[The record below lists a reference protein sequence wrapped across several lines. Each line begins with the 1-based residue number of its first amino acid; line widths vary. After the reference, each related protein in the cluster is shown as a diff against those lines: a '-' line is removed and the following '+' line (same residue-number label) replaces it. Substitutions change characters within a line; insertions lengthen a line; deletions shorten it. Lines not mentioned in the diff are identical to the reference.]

1 MNHLYKMLT
10 TRQDPAL
17 PNVSKDQWAILAG
30 LRFFLATTV
39 VLGHFSLFVRLD
51 PHHIVGDGYL
61 NPGSAVFGFFILSGF
76 SIASSVARETE
87 GFYGRRF
94 LRIWPLY
101 LASIA
106 FAVAVSVF
114 LAPHGFTWPRGSGVP
129 RASTFET
136 IVSLLMLQT
145 VLAYPIATVGP
156 IWSLSAEW
164 WHYMI
169 APLLKRLSN
178 TLLAL
183 WIAASFVAFLTILP
197 PPGHGIDFL
206 QHGRVFVT
214 TSWLWITGFLYYRW
228 RGTPL
233 GFLVLMLP
241 STFAATLGHFTGAPL
256 FISIFVLVASTEIR
270 VAKSLLRPLNFLGD
284 YSYALYLFHIPA
296 FIAALILGSN
306 RSIVTLSAAFG
317 ISLIALYVV
326 DYPSRRLLKR
336 PVVASKLAAL

>member
-1 MNHLYKMLT
+1 MNANSENPGSSPS
-10 TRQDPAL
+10 QE
-17 PNVSKDQWAILAG
+17 QWAVLAG

-39 VLGHFSLFVRLD
+39 VLGHFSLFIRLD
-51 PHHIVGDGYL
+51 SYHIVGNGYL

-101 LASIA
+101 LACIT
-106 FAVAVSVF
+106 FGVAVSVF
-114 LAPHGFTWPRGSGVP
+114 LAPHGFTWPLGRNVA

-136 IVSLLMLQT
+136 IASLLMLQT
-145 VLAYPIATVGP
+145 VLASPIATVGP

-178 TLLAL
+178 TLLVL
-183 WIAASFVAFLTILP
+183 WIAASFVAFLTVVPL
-197 PPGHGIDFL
+197 PGHGIDSL
-206 QHGRVFVT
+206 EHGRVFAT
-214 TSWLWITGFLYYRW
+214 CSWLWITGFLYYRL
-228 RGTPL
+228 RGTAL
-233 GFLVLMLP
+233 GFLVLALP

-256 FISIFVLVASTEIR
+256 FISIFVLVASAEIR
-270 VAKSLLRPLNFLGD
+270 VPKRMHRSLNFLGD

-296 FIAALILGSN
+296 FIAALSLGSN
-306 RSIVTLSAAFG
+306 RSAITLSAAFG
-317 ISLIALYVV
+317 LSLIALYAV
-326 DYPSRRLLKR
+326 DYPSRKFFRTRK
-336 PVVASKLAAL
+336 VSVSLAAS